1 MKINVVIAGLLI
13 GFLIGCSENKQE
25 TTVQS
30 NQQQQE
36 SESTAAKGAQ
46 FDSASFPK
54 DTCGEQQPANEKT
67 DTLTFYPVFLDYSE
81 DNLQAIKDNYCRD
94 AFKKVR
100 EDNGKEAIQVSSFI
114 SKERANQFT
123 EFLENKLGN
132 VNAEVGK
139 PKVRVAEKVTTI
151 GNTDN
156 NKSLSHPK
164 SVGKAAKLTS
174 EQIKQILSVKVKT
187 EEGIMAVI

>member
-36 SESTAAKGAQ
+36 SESTAAKVAQ

-67 DTLTFYPVFLDYSE
+67 DTLTFYPVFVNYSE

-94 AFKKVR
+94 AFKKFR

-132 VNAEVGK
+132 VNAELGK
-139 PKVRVAEKVTTI
+139 PKVRTVKNI
-151 GNTDN
+151 GDVNA
-156 NKSLSHPK
+156 K
-164 SVGKAAKLTS
+164 VGKT
-174 EQIKQILSVKVKT
+174 KVKT
-187 EEGIMAVI
+187 AKNIGESELIKTIAKTAQLTSTQA